1 MKIVKPGSK
10 KSCNFSNQF
19 KTPSMRYQIAAFDYD
34 GTIAH
39 HGGVSTEVV
48 EALKQLKA
56 SKRKIILV
64 TGRELDELKS
74 IFPQHIIFDRIVA
87 ENGAVIYDPV
97 TLEERLLGD
106 RPPESFIQDLKKHDV
121 SPLSVGRVIVAT
133 WEPHQNTVL
142 EAIKNSGIE
151 RQVIFNKGAVMVLP
165 AGINKAKGLSSAL
178 KELNFSMHNVVAAG
192 DAENDSAMLQAA
204 ECSVAVANALPAL
217 KETVDWVTNSD
228 HGQGIV
234 ELANELLKN
243 DLAGL
248 DKKLSRHYLELGKK
262 FDGAEYHIPPY
273 RAGILVAGTS
283 GSGKTTLTALFLEN
297 LVAKKYQFCLIDPEG
312 DYLELPHSIVVGDA
326 EHLPVIEEIIK
337 LLENPIQNVV
347 VNTLSIPLQNRPE
360 FYKSLLAAL
369 LELRK
374 SLGHPHWLIF
384 DEAHHLI
391 PAEVENSF
399 FNIPQDFNNFMLVST
414 KPELMNQ
421 SILAQVDLIIAI
433 GNEPHTILHNYADL
447 KKIPMPDISIKALNI
462 GEAWVWESDSGA
474 PFPMRSE
481 MPTHL
486 LQRHKKKYATG
497 DMKDRSF
504 YFKGPGKK
512 LNLKANNLMMF
523 IQMAEGVDD
532 DTWMYHLGKKEYSN
546 WFRNAIHDDE
556 LADLTQQI
564 EERETD
570 PHTSKEAILQLV
582 KERYTAP
589 A

>member
-1 MKIVKPGSK
+1 MQTTK
-10 KSCNFSNQF
+10 CRQFSNQF
-19 KTPSMRYQIAAFDYD
+19 KTPLMRYQIAAFDYD

-39 HGGVSTEVV
+39 HGEVPAEVV
-48 EALKQLKA
+48 DSLKQLKA

-74 IFPQHIIFDRIVA
+74 IFPQHIIFDCIVA
-87 ENGAVIYDPV
+87 ENGALIYDPV
-97 TLEERLLGD
+97 TLEERLIGD
-106 RPPESFIQDLKKHDV
+106 RPPESFIEDLRRHNV
-121 SPLSVGRVIVAT
+121 LPLSVGRVIVAT
-133 WEPHQNTVL
+133 WEPHQHTVL

-165 AGINKAKGLSSAL
+165 AGVNKAKGLSSAL

-217 KETVDWVTNSD
+217 KETVDWVANSD
-228 HGQGIV
+228 HGKGII
-234 ELANELLKN
+234 ELIGKLLKN
-243 DLAGL
+243 DLADL
-248 DKKLSRHYLELGKK
+248 DKKLTRHYLELGKK
-262 FDGAEYHIPPY
+262 FDGAVYGIQPY
-273 RAGILVAGTS
+273 RAGILLAGTS
-283 GSGKTTLTALFLEN
+283 GGGKTTLTALFLES

-312 DYLELPHSIVVGDA
+312 DYIELSHSVVVGDA
-326 EHLPVIEEIIK
+326 EHLPLIEEIIK
-337 LLENPIQNVV
+337 LLENPAQNVV
-347 VNTLSIPLQNRPE
+347 VNTLSIPLQSRPE

-374 SLGHPHWLIF
+374 NLGHPHWLIF

-414 KPELMNQ
+414 KPELMSQ
-421 SILAQVDLIIAI
+421 SILSHVDLILAI
-433 GNEPHTILHNYADL
+433 GDEPDTILSKYAEL
-447 KKIPMPDISIKALNI
+447 KKIPMPDLLIKPLNI
-462 GEAWVWESDSGA
+462 GEAWVWESDHTA
-474 PFPMRSE
+474 PFPIRYE

-486 LQRHKKKYATG
+486 LQRHQKKYATG

-504 YFKGPGKK
+504 YFKGPGEK

-532 DTWMYHLGKKEYSN
+532 DTWMHHLAKKEYSN
-546 WFRNAIHDDE
+546 WFRNAVHDDE
-556 LADLTQQI
+556 LADLTRQI
-564 EERETD
+564 EEREAD
-570 PHTSKEAILQLV
+570 AHTSKEAILQLI